1 MFLANSK
8 QFKNNTDSAEENRVK
23 FSNIL
28 RCKWGSDPLFFG
40 SYTYYIAVGSSGDD
54 LDTVA
59 EPLPNRISKNC
70 PPLQILFAGEATQ
83 ILLFKQLMVLILLT
97 LEKPIGFLNTFNEL
111 MFQMIVV
118 LFSFVI

>member
-70 PPLQILFAGEATQ
+70 PPLQILFAGEATHGSCYSNNSWC
-83 ILLFKQLMVLILLT
+83 L
-97 LEKPIGFLNTFNEL
+97 
-111 MFQMIVV
+111 
-118 LFSFVI
+118 SY